1 MYVTGEEKIGLG
13 DWRTRSGTGRR
24 ARGRSSREKNV
35 LEESNCEGRRRSVL
49 GNRNKF
55 LHGVRE
61 YCFAREGGW
70 GEQWLYGRVLGRIA
84 VAHRCRIRRGGR
96 RNRTIS
102 HSERR
107 VTGPFSRVVSR
118 LLRTSTLYNHVYPRQ
133 NFPLGRSVRIRR
145 TGARSAGKRRQTVDK
160 LYEIAWLN
168 AALRF
173 GCDPSVGLQSNYI
186 EFDSRVIQR
195 RSTCPV

>member
-1 MYVTGEEKIGLG
+1 MEREEGLEGEVHARKMFSKKVIARDAAAPFLEIGINFYTVYG
-13 DWRTRSGTGRR
+13 STVS
-24 ARGRSSREKNV
+24 
-35 LEESNCEGRRRSVL
+35 
-49 GNRNKF
+49 
-55 LHGVRE
+55 
-61 YCFAREGGW
+61 REGGEW